1 MGEIGGFMSLL
12 GWLLF
17 FILLPIALIAIIVTV
32 FIGTIVLATII
43 ELFREIIG
51 KKNEDSN

>member
-1 MGEIGGFMSLL
+1 MSLL

-32 FIGTIVLATII
+32 FIGVIVLAAII

-51 KKNEDSN
+51 KKE